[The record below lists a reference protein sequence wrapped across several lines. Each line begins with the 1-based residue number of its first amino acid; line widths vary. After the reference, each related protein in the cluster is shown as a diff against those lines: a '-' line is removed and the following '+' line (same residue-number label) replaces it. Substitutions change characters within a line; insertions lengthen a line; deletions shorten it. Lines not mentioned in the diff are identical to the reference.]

1 MSGRPRR
8 SQAELR
14 RAVGEVLHYLW
25 DPIGVADVP
34 DARSE
39 YDAYADRIFAM
50 LVHGSSE
57 RDIATALQDIAQQ
70 QMGLHG
76 TEPHAARIA
85 RTLIAWREAAP
96 GQE

>member
-8 SQAELR
+8 PQAELR
-14 RAVGEVLHYLW
+14 RAVGEILHYLW
-25 DPIGVADVP
+25 DPIGVAEVP

-57 RDIATALQDIAQQ
+57 LDIAAALQGMAQQ
-70 QMGLHG
+70 QMGLHCS
-76 TEPHAARIA
+76 EPHGARIA